1 MTKVSPL
8 EERLNEKTFESIEN
22 DANRIDPENDIE
34 VLTIIEIH
42 ESRILPLQ
50 IQGLCNLLM
59 KLNCFKA
66 PYLFQEIGSQNDV
79 IALRDWLDSDL
90 KTKEP
95 IVSVYSVA
103 ETLLI
108 FLDSLCIPV
117 IPFDLYQECLEASS
131 DYNKTQTTLLKL
143 PLYHKRVFSY
153 IRQFLH
159 EVLRYSIRRDYD
171 EQMLAKIF
179 GHIILRDKE
188 CVSYSRNVNRSYGSS
203 VAALV
208 ERRLIENRKTA
219 FMFQNL
225 RRQ

>member
-1 MTKVSPL
+1 MASL
-8 EERLNEKTFESIEN
+8 EECLNEKTSEAIEK
-22 DANRIDPENDIE
+22 DANRIDPENEI
-34 VLTIIEIH
+34 LAIIEIH

-66 PYLFQEIGSQNDV
+66 PDLFQEYDSQNDF

-90 KTKEP
+90 KSKEP
-95 IVSVYSVA
+95 MVSVYSVA
-103 ETLLI
+103 YTLLL

-117 IPFDLYQECLEASS
+117 IPFELYQECLEVSS

-159 EVLRYSIRRDYD
+159 EVLRYSIQRDYD
-171 EQMLAKIF
+171 EQILAKIF
-179 GHIILRDKE
+179 GPIVLREKE
-188 CVSYSRNVNRSYGSS
+188 CVSYFRNVNRSYGSP
-203 VAALV
+203 VATLV
-208 ERRLIENRKTA
+208 ERKLIENQKAA